1 MESLFSRPPSLLAL
15 PKDGSSLSNQITAI
29 HDTMFMNF
37 CIYVI
42 MQVFVENVVEEV
54 RLLNSTRHRLP
65 QKKIIK
71 IDELKD
77 MGYSFYRIKKLVE
90 ENILKKLTRKSYEN
104 LIYEG
109 DESDFYYVDAYVP
122 RGVICLIS
130 SAIYWQLTTERS
142 TALDVA
148 IPRSDKIYTM
158 PEWPRIQLYYYSDIR
173 YKTGIVT
180 IQEDSNEFS
189 IYDQEKTVIDILQYR
204 ERLGIEVAKEVLVN
218 YLAKEDRN
226 LNKLYRYAKELRNS
240 KTLRTYLEVLL

>member
-1 MESLFSRPPSLLAL
+1 
-15 PKDGSSLSNQITAI
+15 
-29 HDTMFMNF
+29 
-37 CIYVI
+37 
-42 MQVFVENVVEEV
+42 MQVFVESVVEEV
-54 RLLNSTRHRLP
+54 RLLNSTSHQLP

-142 TALDVA
+142 RAIDVA
-148 IPRSDKIYTM
+148 IPRSDRIYTK
-158 PEWPRIQLYYYSDIR
+158 PEWPQIQLYYYSEMR
-173 YKTGIVT
+173 YKIGIVT
-180 IQEDSNEFS
+180 IDEDSNHFS
-189 IYDQEKTVIDILQYR
+189 IYDPEKTVIDILQYR
-204 ERLGIEVAKEVLVN
+204 ERLGIEVAKEVLVQ
-218 YLAKEDRN
+218 YLAKKNRN
-226 LNKLYRYAKELRNS
+226 LNKLYRYAKELGNS

>member
-1 MESLFSRPPSLLAL
+1 
-15 PKDGSSLSNQITAI
+15 
-29 HDTMFMNF
+29 MNF
-37 CIYVI
+37 CRYRI
-42 MQVFVENVVEEV
+42 MQVFVESVVEEV
-54 RLLNSTRHRLP
+54 RLLNSTSHQLP

-142 TALDVA
+142 RAIDVA
-148 IPRSDKIYTM
+148 IPRSDRIYTK
-158 PEWPRIQLYYYSDIR
+158 PEWPQIQLYYYSEMR
-173 YKTGIVT
+173 YKIGIVT
-180 IQEDSNEFS
+180 IDEDSNQFS
-189 IYDQEKTVIDILQYR
+189 IYDPEKTVIDILQYR
-204 ERLGIEVAKEVLVN
+204 ERLGIEVAKEVLVQ
-218 YLAKEDRN
+218 YLAKKNRN
-226 LNKLYRYAKELRNS
+226 LNKLYRYAKELGNS

>member
-1 MESLFSRPPSLLAL
+1 M
-15 PKDGSSLSNQITAI
+15 
-29 HDTMFMNF
+29 
-37 CIYVI
+37 
-42 MQVFVENVVEEV
+42 
-54 RLLNSTRHRLP
+54 RLLNSTSHQLP

-142 TALDVA
+142 RAIDVA
-148 IPRSDKIYTM
+148 IPRSDRFYTK
-158 PEWPRIQLYYYSDIR
+158 PEWPQIQLYYYSDMR
-173 YKTGIVT
+173 YKIGIVT
-180 IQEDSNEFS
+180 IDEDSNQFS
-189 IYDQEKTVIDILQYR
+189 IYDPEKTVIDILQYR
-204 ERLGIEVAKEVLVN
+204 ERLGIEVAKEVLVQ
-218 YLAKEDRN
+218 YLAKKNRN
-226 LNKLYRYAKELRNS
+226 LNKLYRYAKELGNS

>member
-1 MESLFSRPPSLLAL
+1 
-15 PKDGSSLSNQITAI
+15 
-29 HDTMFMNF
+29 MNI
-37 CIYVI
+37 CRYRI
-42 MQVFVENVVEEV
+42 MQVFVESVVEEV
-54 RLLNSTRHRLP
+54 RLLNSTSHQLP

-142 TALDVA
+142 RAIDVA
-148 IPRSDKIYTM
+148 IPRSDRIYTK
-158 PEWPRIQLYYYSDIR
+158 PEWPQIQLYYYSEMR
-173 YKTGIVT
+173 YKIGIVT
-180 IQEDSNEFS
+180 IDEDSNQFS
-189 IYDQEKTVIDILQYR
+189 IYDPEKTVIDILQYR
-204 ERLGIEVAKEVLVN
+204 ERLGIEVAKEVLVQ
-218 YLAKEDRN
+218 YLAKKNRN
-226 LNKLYRYAKELRNS
+226 LNKLYRYAKELGNS